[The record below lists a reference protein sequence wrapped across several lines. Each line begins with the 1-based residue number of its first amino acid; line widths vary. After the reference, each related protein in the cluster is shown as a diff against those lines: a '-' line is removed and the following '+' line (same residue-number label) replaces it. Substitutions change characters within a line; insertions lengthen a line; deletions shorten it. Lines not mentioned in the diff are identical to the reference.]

1 MPEVNGQVRLANG
14 LAASGLTFQLYRE
27 VFGGDPVLVTEVTT
41 DEQGHYAVDAAGIDE
56 RTSLVAKVPGQDEAW
71 LAPLGARQDSASLHF
86 IAPASAVATS
96 SEYARLRDA
105 LAPVLGDVRIGE
117 AVEDD
122 ARSDITVAHRETG
135 WDARLIAV
143 SAMAEK
149 LDLGMGP
156 DATYALLR
164 AGLPSDPDLLSR
176 VPSAT
181 VKAVLAKAV
190 DSGIVDLS
198 RRETA
203 AALQAFEGFA
213 ANRRLDAR
221 PGGGLASV
229 REMLDASGLPD
240 EPEGPRAL
248 LQEALL
254 DDGSTDQL
262 WDRMKNA
269 GLDDALISTLRAK
282 GQLAFLTTN
291 NPSLMK
297 LVEDKAGDSGLRGS
311 LAEQSWDQPSTWTQA
326 IRDLGGADVVPPVY
340 GSDDE
345 AVDAYAEELARRVRV
360 SYPTEVV
367 AAQVTR
373 GDLTV
378 GDAEADDV
386 AQVLVSAAD
395 RGFRIGLE
403 SPAAF
408 LAKNADV
415 LVGDDDRKLR
425 TTTALDTLHR
435 VYQMSPSNDAMKVLL
450 DQGLSSAFDVIA
462 MPEVDFLDRYA
473 SYFAGRE
480 QARLVYRKSEQ
491 VSAVLYNFHAMTQQA
506 IAAPL
511 LAPVQGDAEAR
522 AAGVERLKASLAWPT
537 METLFGSMDYC
548 ECDHCRSVLGPAAYL
563 VDLLKFIDPDTTAWE
578 GFREVWR
585 RRHQGDD
592 YPNGTPYDELMK
604 RRPDLAHLQLTCE
617 NTNTVMPTI
626 DLVNEILEFTL
637 ARGALDEST
646 VNDSGRLPTEEVLAE
661 PEFIETSVYD
671 DVLRRSKAP
680 SVLPFDLWHETTRA
694 YAERLKVPL
703 VDVLD
708 AFADGEADALAAER
722 LGLTQVEYA
731 VITADDPLSDWW
743 ARFGFTSEPDAV
755 TALGSAKR
763 MCRVSR
769 IGYQDLVDLLGTRWL
784 NPGLDQLGLLTTAGI
799 SVADAILW
807 RERTDLV
814 AAAAAPVDPADE
826 MSWQT
831 VRSVERRLAAVDARF
846 ALVTPGTAAERLTAI
861 DDAVLSGVVLLAD
874 PDPSCDFDATYFANA
889 GGQALSPKLLAD
901 LAVRIDTFLRLRRRL
916 SWSTQDLDAALS
928 AYAPGDSPWGD
939 PLRTA
944 IRRISRQLQFADL
957 VAHDG
962 PQATL
967 TGLWSPLARATFDTM
982 LGSGPLRDRD
992 SVLVTPSGVPLEGVP
1007 LDTPVGSHLVAL
1019 QSATGLT
1026 AADLAAILAVE
1037 GLSPES
1043 DLDRS
1048 TVELLVRYA
1057 VVGGAVASAYD
1068 VSIAD
1073 LVTLRRL
1080 SGVAAYGGGTDADV
1094 LGQVELCRKISESGL
1109 SVKEVALLV
1118 ACSFDPEG
1126 ELRPDDT
1133 ATSEA
1138 LTAVAAALA
1147 GVAVGTAEERD
1158 AARPILVKAVSAAL
1172 GRPQAQVVD
1181 LLALPSL
1188 ADGYLGLASPG
1199 PDLAAAAARTHEL
1212 VSRVLLLTD
1221 RLQLDARE
1229 VAEFGLAGLP
1239 AGEVTGPAPF
1249 LTTLVDLLDY
1259 VAVRDEA
1266 AGGSSELVTV
1276 LTTARGA
1283 GSAAERLANALEVLA
1298 RLTRRTT
1305 DETADVAASLKLN
1318 ADDLGKVTGLVRLW
1332 KALRLVSRSGVPART
1347 LAGWT
1352 AITIEATTLEDRR
1365 RIAQESRDALRTRTG
1380 VTAWPRVAA
1389 PVNDRLR
1396 AVRRDAL
1403 VAATL
1408 LRLDLGSIEE
1418 LYQYLLLDP
1427 GSEPVLRT
1435 SRVRQAISSAQLFIQ
1450 RCLLGVEPLV
1460 HPSTLDADHWAWLRR
1475 YRVWEANRKIFL
1487 FPENWLEPEFRDDK
1501 SHLFQELE
1509 STLVQADVTDDL
1521 AEDAFLT
1528 YLRKLDE
1535 IARLEICGM
1544 FWEQDLLDPGS
1555 NQLHVIGRTHG
1566 LPRQYFYR
1574 RQHHG
1579 TWTPWEPMGVDIE
1592 GDHIVPV
1599 MWRNRLYVFWVTFL
1613 EQPDSEDASP
1623 SGGLE
1628 LKADAAT
1635 QVFVNVLNGSGSVQ
1649 STTIGAGPAKKDP
1662 KLVDASLSAVKQSTR
1677 GDGVRRSVQI
1687 ALHWSEYVAG
1697 KWSAPTGSGF
1707 GSIPSFSSRYPLDP
1721 SRVFVHSSIVYD
1733 ADGNEAG
1740 VQVHLTGDTTRTLL
1754 LRGRNS
1760 PIEQGTNQPRPP
1772 MPFQSTAARFNHYDG
1787 SGTFVVSFT
1796 QKLTTTDDGAAVPT
1810 AVTMP
1815 VLGAVGPFTITPSSN
1830 AVTVGGSEIGSLV
1843 SPFFFAD
1850 SRRTFF
1856 VEPTLVETTIETFE
1870 SYLVPDAGPVVV
1882 FPPEIVDH
1890 LNLRPYVP
1898 ELMQPDFGIPQSGNP
1913 WPEVFQTLPHDVLM
1927 GPSTG
1932 VLFGDRLL
1940 GPRGSVAIT
1949 VAAAT
1954 SPALTGPAIDHIL
1967 VADQPGLFD
1976 RTQLTDFG
1984 DTVASG
1990 LEPTAVAVVHPEAL
2004 AQAGLSTEMTRVNV
2018 VGTSGLAN
2026 HAFDLPDERPGLQAD
2041 LGLITRLN
2049 R

>member
-1 MPEVNGQVRLANG
+1 
-14 LAASGLTFQLYRE
+14 
-27 VFGGDPVLVTEVTT
+27 
-41 DEQGHYAVDAAGIDE
+41 
-56 RTSLVAKVPGQDEAW
+56 
-71 LAPLGARQDSASLHF
+71 
-86 IAPASAVATS
+86 
-96 SEYARLRDA
+96 
-105 LAPVLGDVRIGE
+105 
-117 AVEDD
+117 
-122 ARSDITVAHRETG
+122 
-135 WDARLIAV
+135 
-143 SAMAEK
+143 
-149 LDLGMGP
+149 
-156 DATYALLR
+156 
-164 AGLPSDPDLLSR
+164 
-176 VPSAT
+176 
-181 VKAVLAKAV
+181 
-190 DSGIVDLS
+190 
-198 RRETA
+198 
-203 AALQAFEGFA
+203 
-213 ANRRLDAR
+213 
-221 PGGGLASV
+221 
-229 REMLDASGLPD
+229 
-240 EPEGPRAL
+240 
-248 LQEALL
+248 
-254 DDGSTDQL
+254 
-262 WDRMKNA
+262 MKDA
-269 GLDDALISTLRAK
+269 GLDPELITTLRAK

-291 NPSLMK
+291 NPSLMRH
-297 LVEDKAGDSGLRGS
+297 VEDKAGGSGLRGT
-311 LAEQSWDQPSTWTQA
+311 LAEQSWDQPSTWSQA
-326 IRDLGGADVVPPVY
+326 IRDLGGAAVVPPAY
-340 GSDDE
+340 GTDDE
-345 AVDAYAEELARRVRV
+345 AVDVYAEELARRVRV

-373 GDLTV
+373 GDLPV
-378 GDAEADDV
+378 GDAEAADV
-386 AQVLVSAAD
+386 AHVLVSAAD
-395 RGFRIGLE
+395 RGFRIGGD

-408 LAKNADV
+408 LSKNAD
-415 LVGDDDRKLR
+415 LLEGDDDRRLR

-435 VYQMSPSNDAMKVLL
+435 VYQMSPSNGAMKVLL
-450 DQGLSSAFDVIA
+450 DQGLSSALDVIA

-491 VSAVLYNFHAMTQQA
+491 VGAVLYNFHAMTQQA

-511 LAPVQGDAEAR
+511 LAAVQGDAEAR
-522 AAGVERLKASLAWPT
+522 AAGVERLKDSFGWPNV
-537 METLFGSMDYC
+537 ETLFGSMDYC

-563 VDLLKFIDPDTTAWE
+563 VDLLKFLDPDTTAWE

-637 ARGALDEST
+637 AHGALDDST
-646 VNDSGRLPTEEVLAE
+646 VNDSGRLPTEEVVAE
-661 PEFIETSVYD
+661 PEFIQTSVYD
-671 DVLRRSKAP
+671 DVLRTSKAP

-703 VDVLD
+703 VEVLEV
-708 AFADGEADALAAER
+708 FADGETDALAAER

-731 VITADDPLSDWW
+731 VITVDDPLSDWW
-743 ARFGFTSEPDAV
+743 TRFGFISEADAV
-755 TALGSAKR
+755 AALGSAKR

-784 NPGLDQLGLLTTAGI
+784 NPGLDKLGLLTTAGI
-799 SVADAILW
+799 SVADAIVW
-807 RERTDLV
+807 RERQDLV
-814 AAAAAPVDPADE
+814 AVAAAPAGPTESIA
-826 MSWQT
+826 WQT
-831 VRSVERRLAAVDARF
+831 VQSVGRRLAAVDTRF
-846 ALVTPGTAAERLTAI
+846 ALVSPDTAAERLARI
-861 DDAVLSGVVLLAD
+861 VGEVLNNVVLLAD
-874 PDPSCDFDATYFANA
+874 PDPSCDFDATYFATAA
-889 GGQALSPKLLAD
+889 GEALTPKLLAD

-916 SWSTQDLDAALS
+916 GWSTSDLDSALS

-944 IRRISRQLQFADL
+944 IRRVGRQLEFADL

-962 PQATL
+962 PQAIL
-967 TGLWSPLARATFDTM
+967 TGLWSPLDPATFDSM
-982 LGSGPLRDRD
+982 FGSGPLRDRD
-992 SVLVTPSGVPLEGVP
+992 SVLVSPSGVPLEDVP
-1007 LDTPVGSHLVAL
+1007 PDTPVGRHLVAL

-1026 AADLAAILAVE
+1026 SADLVAILAAE
-1037 GLSPES
+1037 GLSAES
-1043 DLDRS
+1043 ALDRP

-1068 VSIAD
+1068 VNTSD

-1080 SGVAAYGGGTDADV
+1080 SGVAAYVGSADADV
-1094 LGQVELCRKISESGL
+1094 LGQVELCRKISEAGL
-1109 SVKEVALLV
+1109 TANEVALLA

-1126 ELRPDDT
+1126 ELRPDAAAT
-1133 ATSEA
+1133 AEA
-1138 LTAVAAALA
+1138 LAAVTAALA
-1147 GVAVGTAEERD
+1147 GVAVETAEERD

-1181 LLALPSL
+1181 LLALPPL
-1188 ADGYLGLASPG
+1188 ADGYFGLASPG
-1199 PDLAAAAARTHEL
+1199 PDLAAAARTHEL
-1212 VSRVLLLTD
+1212 LGRVLVLTD
-1221 RLQLDARE
+1221 RLQLDAHE
-1229 VAEFGLAGLP
+1229 VAEFGLADLP
-1239 AGEVTGPAPF
+1239 AEEVAGPAPF
-1249 LTTLVDLLDY
+1249 LSTLVDLLDY
-1259 VAVRDEA
+1259 AAVRDEA

-1283 GSAAERLANALEVLA
+1283 GSAADRLANALDILA

-1305 DETADVAASLKLN
+1305 DETADVATSLKVE
-1318 ADDLGKVTGLVRLW
+1318 ADDLGTVRGLVRLW
-1332 KALRLVSRSGVPART
+1332 KGLRLVSRSGVPAKT

-1352 AITIEATTLEDRR
+1352 AVTLEATTMEDRR

-1380 VTAWPRVAA
+1380 VTVWKRVAA

-1396 AVRRDAL
+1396 AARRDAL

-1408 LRLDLGSIEE
+1408 VRLDLGTIEE

-1460 HPSTLDADHWAWLRR
+1460 HPSTLDPDHWSWLRR

-1535 IARLEICGM
+1535 IARLEVCGM

-1579 TWTPWEPMGVDIE
+1579 TWTPWEPMGVNIE

-1599 MWRNRLYVFWVTFL
+1599 IWRNRLYVFWVTFL
-1613 EQPDSEDASP
+1613 EQPDSADASP

-1628 LKADAAT
+1628 MKVDAAT
-1635 QVFVNVLNGSGSVQ
+1635 QVFVNVLAGSGSGSVNAT
-1649 STTIGAGPAKKDP
+1649 SIGAIPAKKDP
-1662 KLVDASLSAVKQSTR
+1662 KLIDASLSEVKQSTR
-1677 GDGVRRSVQI
+1677 GDGVSRSVQI
-1687 ALHWSEYVAG
+1687 QLHWSEYVAG

-1707 GSIPSFSSRYPLDP
+1707 GSIPSFSSRYALDP
-1721 SRVFVHSSIVYD
+1721 SRVFVHSSLVYD
-1733 ADGNEAG
+1733 VDGNEAG

-1760 PIEQGTNQPRPP
+1760 PLEQGTNQPRPP

-1796 QKLTTTDDGAAVPT
+1796 QKLTTTNDRAAVPT

-1850 SRRTFF
+1850 TRRTFF

-1898 ELMQPDFGIPQSGNP
+1898 ELVQPDLGIPESGNP
-1913 WPEVFQTLPHDVLM
+1913 WPKVFQGLPQDVLM

-1949 VAAAT
+1949 VAAA
-1954 SPALTGPAIDHIL
+1954 SSSAMTGPAIDHVL

-1984 DTVASG
+1984 DTAASG
-1990 LEPTAVAVVHPEAL
+1990 LEPSAVAVVHPEAL
-2004 AQAGLSTEMTRVNV
+2004 AQAGLSTEVTRVNV
-2018 VGTSGLAN
+2018 VGSSGFAD
-2026 HAFDLPDERPGLQAD
+2026 HAFDLTEERPGLVANV
-2041 LGLITRLN
+2041 GLITRLN